1 MDRAPVQTI
10 SEYAFLSDCRT
21 SAMVSREGSIDWYC
35 PGRFDAPSV
44 FARLLDPQGGHWVL
58 RPDEESRASRAY
70 AGPGLI
76 LRTEHR
82 TKGGRVAVTDALVQG
97 PGTAAHSLGVSAP
110 GVLVRRVEGISG
122 RVSMAL
128 DLQARP
134 EYGLATPLVR
144 QDPAG
149 ATSAAIQAGPLDLRL
164 TGSVGLTVEGSGISA
179 GFEIAEGERLTFALE
194 AGSAYRGDRDGPG
207 FDPEAALDAT
217 FDAWQA
223 WADAH
228 GTYRGVAREQV
239 ERSAA
244 VLQGLTYG
252 PSGALLAAAT
262 TSLPERIGGDWNWDY
277 RFAWLRDA
285 GLMMRAQWVAAC
297 PDEPGRFFEWLVRS
311 IGPDHRAPVQIV
323 FGAEGERRLDEAEL
337 PWLGGFAGSSPV
349 RIGNDAWKQR
359 QHDVMGEVLDIAL
372 LLRDQLGETD
382 RALHQLLTALAD
394 EAAEQWDRPD
404 AGMWEARDEE
414 RHYVSSQVMCWVA
427 LDRAIQLD
435 IGREEDRERWRSQRA
450 RIHDH
455 VLKEGWNETVGAFT
469 GAIGSDELDASV
481 LLLPVVGFLP
491 MDDERMRRTVQVIEE
506 QLSTE
511 GLVRRWG
518 DDPNGF
524 LICSYWLVECL
535 ALSGETERARTIF
548 DRVTALGND
557 LGLLSE
563 MADTTSGQLLG
574 NVPQAFSHAGLINA
588 AWRLSEGKA
597 PGVQPGAQSDEAG
610 GD

>member
-1 MDRAPVQTI
+1 MDPTPVQAI
-10 SEYAFLSDCRT
+10 SDYAFLSDCRT
-21 SAMVSREGSIDWYC
+21 SALVSRDGSIDWYC

-44 FARLLDPQGGHWVL
+44 FARLLDARGGHWLV
-58 RPDEESRASRAY
+58 RPESDSTASRAY

-82 TKGGRVAVTDALVQG
+82 TGTGRVTVTDALVQG
-97 PGTAAHSLGVSAP
+97 PGTTAHSLGVSAP

-122 RVSMAL
+122 RVTMAL
-128 DLQARP
+128 RLEARP
-134 EYGLATPLVR
+134 EYGLATPVIR
-144 QDPAG
+144 QDADD
-149 ATSAAIQAGPLDLRL
+149 ATRATIQAGPLDLRL
-164 TGSVGLTVEGSGISA
+164 TGPVGLTVEGSTVA
-179 GFEIAEGERLTFALE
+179 VDFEVVEGERLTFALA
-194 AGSAYRGDRDGPG
+194 AGSAFGADDEPG
-207 FDPEAALDAT
+207 VDAEAALDAT
-217 FDAWQA
+217 FEAWQA

-228 GTYRGVAREQV
+228 GDYRGVAHEQV
-239 ERSAA
+239 ARSAA

-297 PDEPGRFFEWLVRS
+297 PDEPGRFFQWLVRA

-323 FGAEGERRLDEAEL
+323 FGVEGERRLDESEL
-337 PWLGGFAGSSPV
+337 PWLTGFAASSPV
-349 RIGNDAWKQR
+349 RVGNDAWKQR

-382 RALHQLLTALAD
+382 EALHQLLIALAD
-394 EAAEQWDRPD
+394 EAAEQWHRPD
-404 AGMWEARDEE
+404 AGMWEARDQE
-414 RHYVSSQVMCWVA
+414 RHYISSQVMCWVA
-427 LDRAIQLD
+427 LDRALGLD
-435 IGREEDRERWRSQRA
+435 IGREEDRQRWRSERA
-450 RIHDH
+450 RIHEH

-491 MDDERMRRTVQVIEE
+491 MADERMRRTVQLIED
-506 QLSTE
+506 QLSSD

-524 LICSYWLVECL
+524 LVCSYWLIECL
-535 ALSGETERARTIF
+535 ALGGEERRAREMF
-548 DRVTALGND
+548 DRVTALAND
-557 LGLLSE
+557 LGLLTE
-563 MADTTSGQLLG
+563 MADITSGEPLG
-574 NVPQAFSHAGLINA
+574 NLPQAFSHAGLINA
-588 AWRLSEGKA
+588 AWRLSEGRA
-597 PGVQPGAQSDEAG
+597 PGTMPGARASKSDDG
-610 GD
+610 